1 VPGDV
6 PVRNLGEPGSASPKF
21 QTCMIVCS
29 WDAPLHNGFHVD
41 LHNVNVSILQN
52 GHVVDNGSWQ
62 LPKFGGVRLPSY

>member
-41 LHNVNVSILQN
+41 LHNV
-52 GHVVDNGSWQ
+52 
-62 LPKFGGVRLPSY
+62 